1 MSLNHIISSGNEAR
15 ITLLIMSLAIPLDRY
30 LLENNLKL
38 MPCGALARPDCVM
51 IIALKWIYKVKLD
64 ENDDVLKNKARLVAK
79 GYRQEEGIDFEE
91 SFTPV
96 VRIEAIRIFIAN
108 TASKNMTIYQMD
120 VKTAVLSGEL
130 KEEVYVCQP
139 EGFVDPDHPTHVYR
153 LKNALYG
160 LKQAPQAWYDTFLW
174 FLLDNKFSKDDI
186 IFASTDPK
194 ACDIFSNEMSLKF
207 QMSMMGQMSFF
218 LGLQVSQSPEG
229 IFINQSKFALEILK
243 KFMMDLC
250 DPVDIPMVDRL
261 KLDEDPLEIP
271 VDQTRFWSMVGSLMY
286 LTASRP
292 DLVFVVCM
300 CARYQASPTKNH
312 LEALKR
318 AQGHAH
324 VGGVAIQ
331 EPITEATRLLLI
343 VKGKVQQQN
352 TTLTSQFE
360 LYKERVRVLENIK
373 GDNNYLNEFLE
384 ADRKAKHFNKQAQ
397 SQFIRDQDIIRDLK
411 QQRDKLDL
419 AVIDYKRQKEEY
431 QKTQMI
437 FNQTQRDK
445 EEKYLNDI
453 IQLQAK
459 NKDLENVVCKMGKS
473 TKTLRLLTNEQ
484 KTFRDNLRKLGLGYN
499 GPYVLSQAYAKIP
512 KLYRAYELCN
522 KNEQLH
528 VFDSEETLEDAEKSQ
543 LKMNEFQKDE
553 KVQELKIKP
562 IDYRKLNK
570 LYDDFV
576 PQKELSAEQ
585 TYFPS
590 SFISSEKVSSETKPS
605 MASMPS
611 ANPMLV
617 DLNEMENVFKKLFEL
632 LEKNCKRESIFYT
645 SKEELRLIDVCVEAK
660 LILREWHVYFE
671 VFQNRFKRD
680 VKEMKDVF
688 VSVENDLDE
697 TFKQNELLKDQ
708 LLEASLAEDIKN
720 LVITSCVEIRNKDLH
735 DETER
740 ISKESKDVSNESK
753 TADTVCNDAF
763 EVTQE
768 LSKRIVELEKD
779 LSKFEAKSIAFEI
792 ALQHKSRENNS
803 LKTLQKE
810 NENFMAS
817 LQIENAHLKQTYKDL
832 FDSVQRS
839 RVETNHC
846 DEVKV
851 KVNFDE
857 IETKNIELEYQVA
870 SLIKENEH
878 LKLTYQS
885 LFDSIKK
892 SRIIMA
898 NLPPNNNEFALAAEA
913 APDNMNGWVEEK
925 DPEME
930 EEEEDPE

>member
-1 MSLNHIISSGNEAR
+1 ME
-15 ITLLIMSLAIPLDRY
+15 
-30 LLENNLKL
+30 
-38 MPCGALARPDCVM
+38 
-51 IIALKWIYKVKLD
+51 
-64 ENDDVLKNKARLVAK
+64 
-79 GYRQEEGIDFEE
+79 
-91 SFTPV
+91 
-96 VRIEAIRIFIAN
+96 
-108 TASKNMTIYQMD
+108 
-120 VKTAVLSGEL
+120 
-130 KEEVYVCQP
+130 
-139 EGFVDPDHPTHVYR
+139 
-153 LKNALYG
+153 
-160 LKQAPQAWYDTFLW
+160 
-174 FLLDNKFSKDDI
+174 
-186 IFASTDPK
+186 
-194 ACDIFSNEMSLKF
+194 SNEEQQLF
-207 QMSMMGQMSFF
+207 
-218 LGLQVSQSPEG
+218 SQ
-229 IFINQSKFALEILK
+229 
-243 KFMMDLC
+243 
-250 DPVDIPMVDRL
+250 
-261 KLDEDPLEIP
+261 
-271 VDQTRFWSMVGSLMY
+271 
-286 LTASRP
+286 
-292 DLVFVVCM
+292 
-300 CARYQASPTKNH
+300 
-312 LEALKR
+312 
-318 AQGHAH
+318 
-324 VGGVAIQ
+324 
-331 EPITEATRLLLI
+331 
-343 VKGKVQQQN
+343 KVQQQN
-352 TTLTSQFE
+352 KTLTSQLE

-384 ADRKAKHFNKQAQ
+384 ADRKAKHFNQQAQ

-431 QKTQMI
+431 QKTQTI

-473 TKTLRLLTNEQ
+473 TETLRLLTNEQ
-484 KTFRDNLRKLGLGYN
+484 KAFRDNLRKSGLGYN

-528 VFDSEETLEDAEKSQ
+528 VFDSEDTLEDAEKSQ

-839 RVETNHC
+839 RVETNEC

-857 IETKNIELEYQVA
+857 IETKNIKLEHRVM
-870 SLIKENEH
+870 SLIKKNEH
-878 LKLTYQS
+878 LKLTYQI

-892 SRIIMA
+892 SRVQTKTSNVTQNEAENLKSQLFKFAETKFNNILRKIEFFIKNQFDSISKSNVDCYIFELEKESRENICDNAKCEFQTKFVELEKVLTQQKKDFADVKLELSNRTAKFEAYFEKLEKMKVVLERQLARKVDDSKAKKDRFLKEIIHLRTQLE
-898 NLPPNNNEFALAAEA
+898 NLTGKPVETKFDNSSILGKPPLLNNERDKLLKQIAFLESKLASQDIISCQKEYHELRTSYNALKVKF
-913 APDNMNGWVEEK
+913 DSLNRKKWKINIFK
-925 DPEME
+925 T
-930 EEEEDPE
+930 